1 MKLTCIFCYRDDI
14 VLENELAMAFYD
26 KFPVNE
32 GHMLIVPKRHVEDY
46 FGLNEAEIQAVNELL
61 FACKK
66 LLDEKY
72 SPDGYNIGANCGQY
86 AGQTIFHC
94 HVHLIPRYK
103 GDVENPRG
111 GVRGVIPKKQS
122 Y

>member
-1 MKLTCIFCYRDDI
+1 MENKLA
-14 VLENELAMAFYD
+14 VAFYD

-32 GHMLIVPKRHVEDY
+32 GHMLIIPKRHVSDY
-46 FGLNEAEIQAVNELL
+46 FYLNQEEICAVNELL
-61 FACKK
+61 FQCKEM
-66 LLDEKY
+66 LDEKY
-72 SPDGYNIGANCGQY
+72 SPDGYNIGANCGVY

-103 GDVENPRG
+103 GDVDEPRG
-111 GVRGVIPKKQS
+111 GVRGVVPSKRN